1 MRACERLGQ
10 QFVIENRPGAGS
22 NIAVEAV
29 VKAPSDGYTLLMV
42 TSANAIN
49 ATLYDSLNFNFM
61 RDIAPIAMIDS
72 LPNVMEV
79 NPSIVAKTVP
89 EFIDY
94 AKANP
99 RKLNFASVGNGSPS
113 HVSAE
118 LFKMMAGVDLV
129 HVPYRGGP
137 PALTDLL
144 GGQVQLF
151 FGAIAGSIGHIRAG
165 KLRALAVTSAMRSP
179 ALPDIPT
186 VGEFVSGY
194 EASGL
199 SGIAA
204 PRNTPAEIIDKLNN
218 EINAALADPKIKAR
232 LADLGGTVLPGSPAD
247 FGKLIADETEKWG
260 KVVRAANIKPE

>member
-1 MRACERLGQ
+1 MKLPTVDNFCIWQRALPRCRPCRGSRGRKPIRRGRCASSSALRQAARSDIHARLLGQWLSERLGQ

-22 NIAVEAV
+22 NIATEAV
-29 VKAPSDGYTLLMV
+29 VKAPPDGYTPSWSL
-42 TSANAIN
+42 SANAIN

-79 NPSIVAKTVP
+79 NPSIDAKTVP

-165 KLRALAVTSAMRSP
+165 KLRALAVTTRDAF
-179 ALPDIPT
+179 A
-186 VGEFVSGY
+186 
-194 EASGL
+194 
-199 SGIAA
+199 
-204 PRNTPAEIIDKLNN
+204 
-218 EINAALADPKIKAR
+218 
-232 LADLGGTVLPGSPAD
+232 GTAGHPHCG
-247 FGKLIADETEKWG
+247 
-260 KVVRAANIKPE
+260 

>member
-1 MRACERLGQ
+1 MKLPRREFLHLAAGAAALPAMSRIAWAQAYPTRPVRWIVGFAPGGSADIHARLLGQWLSERLGQ

-29 VKAPSDGYTLLMV
+29 VKAPPDGYTLLMV
-42 TSANAIN
+42 TSANTIN

-94 AKANP
+94 AKINP

-137 PALTDLL
+137 PALTDLRWCWRVAVDPVL
-144 GGQVQLF
+144 DMAAF
-151 FGAIAGSIGHIRAG
+151 ATSRPAFGS
-165 KLRALAVTSAMRSP
+165 SATR
-179 ALPDIPT
+179 T
-186 VGEFVSGY
+186 
-194 EASGL
+194 
-199 SGIAA
+199 IAA
-204 PRNTPAEIIDKLNN
+204 AQS
-218 EINAALADPKIKAR
+218 AAPK
-232 LADLGGTVLPGSPAD
+232 
-247 FGKLIADETEKWG
+247 
-260 KVVRAANIKPE
+260 RAAASPGRADASLALSW